1 MDAFAQAASMAKWGE
16 TDEKTPPTQVR
27 QGLLFFHKS
36 RSQAC
41 LLSEATLAVKR
52 ETLREAVFR

>member
-1 MDAFAQAASMAKWGE
+1 MAKWSQNNKNPADACSAGF
-16 TDEKTPPTQVR
+16 
-27 QGLLFFHKS
+27 LLFFHKS

-41 LLSEATLAVKR
+41 LLSKATLAVRR